1 MQTTKMENIS
11 KYAVVIAVTLG
22 IGMTVLGS
30 IFIFMGLDARGEVR
44 DALVKEHVITSDD
57 APIPGVLVED
67 AATAKAQ
74 QDAIESHTFGRWG
87 PYSSLDPDDPRR
99 DAYITGL
106 TIRNSLNLA
115 VVGFGVADLAVA
127 MGAVTIVL
135 GLIIAGLAVPVHLV
149 VVRRQDTS
157 SSPRNVLSVIMMSDT

>member
-1 MQTTKMENIS
+1 MRILKMETVS
-11 KYAVVIAVTLG
+11 KFAVVIAVTLG
-22 IGMTVLGS
+22 IGMVVLGS
-30 IFIFMGLDARGEVR
+30 IFIFMGLDAKSEIR
-44 DALVKEHVITSDD
+44 DALVKEQVVTSKD

-87 PYSSLDPDDPRR
+87 PYSSLDREDPNR
-99 DAYITGL
+99 DTYITGL

-135 GLIIAGLAVPVHLV
+135 GLIIGGLAVPVHLL
-149 VVRRQDTS
+149 VVRRPDNLLVA
-157 SSPRNVLSVIMMSDT
+157 PNLEPVPGEG

>member
-22 IGMTVLGS
+22 IGMIVLGS

-87 PYSSLDPDDPRR
+87 ALQ
-99 DAYITGL
+99 
-106 TIRNSLNLA
+106 LA
-115 VVGFGVADLAVA
+115 GPGRGGVRGSRSGGAGASGGGQAPGHLLVA
-127 MGAVTIVL
+127 SK
-135 GLIIAGLAVPVHLV
+135 P
-149 VVRRQDTS
+149 
-157 SSPRNVLSVIMMSDT
+157 